1 MAMRGYPRQ
10 LGSLTYTDDTT
21 SDKDDYDIDFKDK
34 DEYDG
39 KEYGSNN
46 RLIENGLKVQNHSNR
61 SGSYGDNFLALEK
74 PTVFGSARRDS

>member
-1 MAMRGYPRQ
+1 M
-10 LGSLTYTDDTT
+10 TYTDDAS

-34 DEYDG
+34 DDFDS

-46 RLIENGLKVQNHSNR
+46 RLIENGLVGQNYSNR

-74 PTVFGSARRDS
+74 PSVFGSARRDS